1 MRLGEVI
8 RNYRKKE
15 NLTQE
20 QVANYLNISAPAVNK
35 WESGM
40 SYPDITLLAP
50 LARILKIDVNTL
62 LAFNEELTDA
72 EVKSLTKGVG
82 ETASKEGFQKA
93 FEKAS
98 ELIKEYPSCDEL
110 IYSISTVLRIYL
122 LKPEIEEK
130 DKYERKIIAWL
141 ELAAASSKEKTASMA
156 KLDLSAIYREK
167 KQYEKAQELLDKIPE
182 LGLDTYKK
190 IQQALLLESSG
201 KIEEAYSVYEDILW
215 SHAHEAFGALC
226 FIENLLLK
234 ENKLNEAEEYIEQ
247 AKMLVEVFDLGA
259 YHKYA
264 LDLSL
269 AKEKQDKEKA
279 IEMVINMVNE
289 ADTMDNGMK
298 SKLYRHKR
306 WEVSNSWSK
315 DKYENLV
322 KGAFKKDKTL
332 DFVKDDPRIKFL
344 LE

>member
-1 MRLGEVI
+1 MKISEVI

-20 QVANYLNISAPAVNK
+20 QVANCLNISAPAVNK
-35 WESGM
+35 WESGI

-62 LAFNEELTDA
+62 LEFNEELTDA
-72 EVKSLTKGVG
+72 EVKSLTKGIG

-98 ELIKEYPSCDEL
+98 DLIKQYSGCDGL

-122 LKPEIEEK
+122 LNPEIEEK
-130 DKYERKIIAWL
+130 DKYERKIAAWL
-141 ELAAASSKEKTASMA
+141 ELVAASSKEKTASMA

-167 KQYEKAQELLDKIPE
+167 KDYEKAQELLDKIPE

-190 IQQALLLESSG
+190 IQQALLFESSG
-201 KIEEAYSVYEDILW
+201 KLEDAYSVYEEILC
-215 SHAHEAFGALC
+215 SHGHEAFGALVS
-226 FIENLLLK
+226 IIDLLLK
-234 ENKLNEAEEYIEQ
+234 ENKLSEVEEYTER
-247 AKMLVEVFDLGA
+247 AKKLVEVFDLGA

-269 AKEKQDKEKA
+269 AKEKHDKEKA
-279 IEMVINMVNE
+279 IEMIINMVNE
-289 ADTMDNGMK
+289 ADSMDNVMK
-298 SKLYRHKR
+298 SKLYTHKR
-306 WEVSNSWSK
+306 WNVTNSWSK
-315 DKYENLV
+315 DKYEKLV

-332 DFVKDDPRIKFL
+332 DFAKNDSRIKFL